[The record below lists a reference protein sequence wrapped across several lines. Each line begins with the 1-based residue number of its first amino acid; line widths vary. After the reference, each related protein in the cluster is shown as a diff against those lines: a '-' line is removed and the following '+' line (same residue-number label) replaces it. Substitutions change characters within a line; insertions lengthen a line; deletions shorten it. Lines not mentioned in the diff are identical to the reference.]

1 MMSHSELY
9 IRFVKALSCRH
20 SPRCFQPQLLG
31 TSVVSPEAGAWSGC
45 TCSGGHPKAI
55 VSDLEKS
62 ILSLNSCAGNSVVM
76 VSPWQVMLI
85 LLGWWSFKFPFL
97 KNGVILKEK
106 Y

>member
-1 MMSHSELY
+1 MDFRNTDDVTFRVVYPICKSSQLSPQPQVFPASSH
-9 IRFVKALSCRH
+9 
-20 SPRCFQPQLLG
+20 QLLG

-85 LLGWWSFKFPFL
+85 LLGWWSFKFPF
-97 KNGVILKEK
+97 
-106 Y
+106 